1 LLLEQTMLIRLPPV
15 NSGFV
20 HSQSILSWADFVAA
34 GTLIAR
40 RLRVLG
46 LKMILHPLLVLPTC
60 VATKVAHKRPVLS
73 PRKVVIACH

>member
-1 LLLEQTMLIRLPPV
+1 MLIRLPSV

-20 HSQSILSWADFVAA
+20 HRQSILSWADFLAA
-34 GTLIAR
+34 GTLIAG

-60 VATKVAHKRPVLS
+60 VATEVAHKRPVLS
-73 PRKVVIACH
+73 PRKVLIA